1 MIVEKR
7 QMFRENGS
15 RMFEIVIIYLI
26 GLRLYCQ
33 PISGWRFIA
42 IAQKEEKKNMAH
54 YLRAASIEF

>member
-26 GLRLYCQ
+26 CLRLYCQ

-42 IAQKEEKKNMAH
+42 IAQKEEKNMAH